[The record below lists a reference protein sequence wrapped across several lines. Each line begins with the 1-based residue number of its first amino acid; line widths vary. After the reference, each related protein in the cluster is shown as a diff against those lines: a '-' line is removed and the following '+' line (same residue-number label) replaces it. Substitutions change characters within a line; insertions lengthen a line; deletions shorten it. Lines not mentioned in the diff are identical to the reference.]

1 MKQIYQQVTA
11 AEIMATRPTVASLDK
26 SLHLMDNIHEEV
38 VMDES
43 EKQRFLN
50 KPIQY
55 VSTMSLMVCLKGVA
69 HVNIGLKPYELHAFD
84 SLFLKSG
91 VICEVKQMDRDAKF
105 FSVTLDESFYYP
117 IFSHLDLSVL
127 QRALMRQPVCNL
139 GRERAEECVEAYKQI
154 KKRLLNGQKEV
165 LHYDI
170 LKGYLQVLLFNVYEA
185 YLQQDSHAEQKQSR
199 QLELFN
205 QFMEV
210 LQRDYR
216 KERNIKYYADYLCVS
231 PIYLSRVVLRQ
242 SGHSASEHIDNFV
255 LAEAKQLIRSRQY
268 TILQVSEMLNFT
280 SPSFFGRYF
289 KQHTGYTPLS
299 FQRMV

>member
-26 SLHLMDNIHEEV
+26 SLHLMDNINEEV

-43 EKQRFLN
+43 ERQRFLN

-69 HVNIGLKPYELHAFD
+69 KVNIGLLPYELHAYD

-91 VICEVKQMDRDAKF
+91 VICEVTEMDPETTF

-117 IFSHLDLSVL
+117 IFSHMDLSVL
-127 QRALMRQPVCNL
+127 QRALMSQPVCNL
-139 GRERAEECVEAYKQI
+139 GKERADECLAAYEQI
-154 KKRLLNGQKEV
+154 KKRLLEGQKDA
-165 LHYDI
+165 LHHDI
-170 LKGYLQVLLFNVYEA
+170 LKGYLQVLLFNVYA
-185 YLQQDSHAEQKQSR
+185 VYLQQDHPAEQRLTR
-199 QLELFN
+199 QQELFN
-205 QFMEV
+205 RFMEL

-216 KERNIKYYADYLCVS
+216 KERNIKYYADCLCVT
-231 PIYLSRVVLRQ
+231 PTYLSRVVLSQ
-242 SGHSASEHIDNFV
+242 SGHTASEHIDNFV

-289 KQHTGYTPLS
+289 KQHTGCTPLA
-299 FQRMV
+299 FQEKA